1 MSGRSSESPPTVASG
16 ACREGLLHVATM
28 IGAPVPATAAL
39 AVRAWLGTARM
50 TSGLIAQF
58 PACPATEQCLGGTRI
73 KALGAHGGESVL
85 GRLGSRRH
93 APDANAAIYPELGSN
108 FGSNLSEPELI

>member
-1 MSGRSSESPPTVASG
+1 MSGRSSERPPTVASG

-50 TSGLIAQF
+50 TSGRIAQL
-58 PACPATEQCLGGTRI
+58 PARPATQQCLGDTRI
-73 KALGAHGGESVL
+73 EALGAHRGESVL
-85 GRLGSRRH
+85 SHLGARC
-93 APDANAAIYPELGSN
+93 DLPELGSN
-108 FGSNLSEPELI
+108 LGSNLSEPELI